1 MISTIDDTSI
11 ECCDKF
17 NSYTPLKPSKAP
29 VVMIG
34 IVVKTYHDH
43 DKVKIKR
50 CYKPK
55 RYKYLTKHFDDTN
68 EWLCIYGVELNI
80 TDHLKHLYQTLLTT
94 GSHSPEMYSDIL
106 ALHGLS
112 CETNYL
118 LMRKNLIYIDIKHLE
133 RLTGTDQYNTHDKLQ
148 EMLELNDKYP
158 WYINWCDLKL
168 FYII

>member
-94 GSHSPEMYSDIL
+94 GSHSPEMYSDIP
-106 ALHGLS
+106 AFHGLS
-112 CETNYL
+112 S
-118 LMRKNLIYIDIKHLE
+118 
-133 RLTGTDQYNTHDKLQ
+133 
-148 EMLELNDKYP
+148 
-158 WYINWCDLKL
+158 
-168 FYII
+168 